1 MTFSGLVQA
10 QTSIKDY
17 FMKPLKPPEPSPDSS
32 AATKRKPVIS
42 SAPPPKRARKPVP
55 KFVQQEAELSG
66 EASSDENEDESCEE
80 AEKELMDPD
89 FIDNTEQPRSK
100 LPKLTKEEYQLSDDD
115 YQLMKDNVLALCV
128 GKESPRKSRKRLK
141 STKSKKAYA
150 DDDQLDE
157 VHSSDLDFAASET
170 SDSEM
175 DEEQSKKL
183 LKKTADHLQEFC
195 RKQGLLLEKGK
206 QSSDFKTKRKLDTQ
220 EAMKDFCLKKS
231 SRPGTAPLP
240 ALSAKKKQEPAV
252 SRVRPLTD
260 GRKPAAVFDKR
271 AWAESQKRS
280 AASAEPKKQEK
291 PYQGMVV
298 DPKTGKVS
306 YQSRSGQR
314 EARPDMRI

>member
-1 MTFSGLVQA
+1 MYFLTFSGLVQA

-42 SAPPPKRARKPVP
+42 SAPPPKWARKPVP

-80 AEKELMDPD
+80 AEQELMDPD

-128 GKESPRKSRKRLK
+128 AKESPRKSRKRLK
-141 STKSKKAYA
+141 STKGKKAYA

-170 SDSEM
+170 SDSEI
-175 DEEQSKKL
+175 DE
-183 LKKTADHLQEFC
+183 A
-195 RKQGLLLEKGK
+195 
-206 QSSDFKTKRKLDTQ
+206 
-220 EAMKDFCLKKS
+220 
-231 SRPGTAPLP
+231 
-240 ALSAKKKQEPAV
+240 
-252 SRVRPLTD
+252 
-260 GRKPAAVFDKR
+260 
-271 AWAESQKRS
+271 
-280 AASAEPKKQEK
+280 
-291 PYQGMVV
+291 
-298 DPKTGKVS
+298 
-306 YQSRSGQR
+306 
-314 EARPDMRI
+314 